1 MPVDLDRS
9 APWTRSVAVVL
20 TRRLALLA
28 FLVLASVLSGC
39 DDGKPQSTSTTSA
52 PSTATATTTQSSTT
66 GDELAALARRG
77 TTTDF
82 TGRYALD
89 STDPKSPDATVTIY
103 RLGLSFRV
111 DITRGSATSVLMTA
125 TQGIVSCQ
133 LAARRTCLLLGGPG
147 TTPPKAFDP
156 GLQRLVTTDLAALAD
171 AQNLTVVP
179 AGTVPA
185 IPGVPAAT
193 CYQVSGEGVDPGEY
207 CLTADG
213 VLRQA
218 QFPSGTLKMTKLSA
232 APARTAFVPPASP
245 TPVPR

>member
-9 APWTRSVAVVL
+9 ASWTRSVAVVL
-20 TRRLALLA
+20 TRRAPLMPCAGLLMLAC
-28 FLVLASVLSGC
+28 VLSAC
-39 DDGKPQSTSTTSA
+39 DDGKPQSSSTTSA
-52 PSTATATTTQSSTT
+52 PPTATATTTSSTT
-66 GDELAALARRG
+66 PGDALAALARRG

-89 STDPKSPDATVTIY
+89 STDPKRPDATVTIY
-103 RLGLSFRV
+103 RLGLSF
-111 DITRGSATSVLMTA
+111 
-125 TQGIVSCQ
+125 Q

-156 GLQRLVTTDLAALAD
+156 GLQRLITTDLAALAD

-232 APARTAFVPPASP
+232 APGRAAFVPPASP